1 MQVNKI
7 RDQCQK
13 QEDTIREQEGEL
25 DTKRDELQKL
35 QNEESAL
42 EKEYDTNKVE
52 LQRLSKSLQD
62 TQLQISQIKA
72 MVTQLQESQRQM
84 SDALS
89 LCKSAMSTNDPSMV
103 SEYSLKLQPDF
114 RVANETLKE
123 KQVNYAHFLNLNNII
138 RFLNRKANH
147 LMMQVDLARRPQT
160 HSIPIDSRLATMLSV
175 MVAAAAAL
183 N

>member
-123 KQVNYAHFLNLNNII
+123 KQVNYAQYFKFDHNII
-138 RFLNRKANH
+138 
-147 LMMQVDLARRPQT
+147 PP
-160 HSIPIDSRLATMLSV
+160 S
-175 MVAAAAAL
+175 
-183 N
+183 